1 MLIRG
6 DRLNERQKR
15 MVLSAFIYRW
25 TKDNHRREEVYR
37 GIFGKPTIPLVS
49 DAQWLKEHAFHFVRD
64 GSRLMANRHYAEP
77 AFMTENNP
85 VNPKRNPSSVRV
97 YDNGGKTADRYTLVI
112 PGERKGF
119 VDMWGFNAYPFHPQG
134 IGMYAG
140 DYRMMGS
147 YSHLGKLV
155 SVSSLPEQAQKFVHQ
170 TVKEAGKK
178 IPGKWKNP
186 VSCRCCGKPVY
197 NTDGYPIHTKCI
209 PTHWGKHAHGINTSR
224 CKEFGHKAK
233 KNPGLK
239 TFDDIK
245 VLKSKPKNWS
255 HMLPVHARENRMGH
269 MTITFSDGTSIYAQS
284 DYDIDSTVDSMARIG
299 SQYYILDEHGWTF

>member
-6 DRLNERQKR
+6 DHLNQRQKQQ
-15 MVLSAFIYRW
+15 VLGAFVHRW
-25 TKDNHRREEVYR
+25 TTGNTHRESVYKGR
-37 GIFGKPTIPLVS
+37 KPRIPLIS
-49 DAQWLKEHAFHFVRD
+49 DSQWLKEHAFHFTKD

-77 AFMTENNP
+77 AFMAENNP
-85 VNPKRNPSSVRV
+85 SQGPSKKDIGMMEAIIPENQLRAIKVSMEASIAHTGEPTSHLTELINQVISRNALQNNLNTRAAIIEAARRTKGFRNPQV
-97 YDNGGKTADRYTLVI
+97 L
-112 PGERKGF
+112 
-119 VDMWGFNAYPFHPQG
+119 
-134 IGMYAG
+134 
-140 DYRMMGS
+140 
-147 YSHLGKLV
+147 
-155 SVSSLPEQAQKFVHQ
+155 
-170 TVKEAGKK
+170 
-178 IPGKWKNP
+178 
-186 VSCRCCGKPVY
+186 CRCCGKPVY

-209 PTHWGKHAHGINTSR
+209 PTHWGKHAHGINASK